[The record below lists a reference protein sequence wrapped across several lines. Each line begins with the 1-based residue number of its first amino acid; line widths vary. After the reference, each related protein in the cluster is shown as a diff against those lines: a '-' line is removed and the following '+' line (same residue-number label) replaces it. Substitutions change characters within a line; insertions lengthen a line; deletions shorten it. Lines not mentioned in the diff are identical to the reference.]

1 MYMNTSS
8 PFDSP
13 CILSLSTSSFP
24 LRFLFVFSWFPR
36 TTWSCTMVGSVE
48 GSDRRFWGG
57 EEWAAR
63 CAGPND
69 GDELKGASGHEG
81 GGGGDAGQVRRVGPK
96 VRPHV
101 HHVHGFKQMLNRFID
116 LYSATSWK
124 LQPHETSSNVN
135 VQSNPFTLHTSH
147 RSSNIFNLQSVYS
160 SNIEYSAR
168 VHAET
173 WHRRDIGG
181 TPECSHYM
189 AASSKPI
196 SLNIHWI

>member
-1 MYMNTSS
+1 M
-8 PFDSP
+8 
-13 CILSLSTSSFP
+13 
-24 LRFLFVFSWFPR
+24 
-36 TTWSCTMVGSVE
+36 
-48 GSDRRFWGG
+48 
-57 EEWAAR
+57 
-63 CAGPND
+63 
-69 GDELKGASGHEG
+69 
-81 GGGGDAGQVRRVGPK
+81 RRVGPK

-168 VHAET
+168 VYT
-173 WHRRDIGG
+173 LRRDTGG
-181 TPECSHYM
+181 TLEGHRSAHTIW
-189 AASSKPI
+189 AA
-196 SLNIHWI
+196 LYQNLFHWISIEYRYRSIAEEVTHKANEDRRKMQVRTRTYSTSINLLFNEDRRKMQVGVLVRTRRQIMRRNMFTLINDHSYVTPLRP